1 MMYAKQGP
9 GVASTN
15 FLVYPT
21 LYQRALQVYQAPNFR
36 HGGMIPNGFVPS
48 LPPLPL
54 EWAGQTAANN
64 LTNGSQRATAS
75 NDNLISAKGQR
86 QFIPDRMIIFS

>member
-54 EWAGQTAANN
+54 EW
-64 LTNGSQRATAS
+64 
-75 NDNLISAKGQR
+75 
-86 QFIPDRMIIFS
+86 